1 MVDQIANAALRAA
14 KRKETVFV
22 VNGDEGDGRTDW
34 LATQEFVDGP
44 EFEAFDCRIVAVVEP
59 DGTAEL

>member
-1 MVDQIANAALRAA
+1 MRAA

-22 VNGDEGDGRTDW
+22 VNGDEGDEYKDF
-34 LATQEFVDGP
+34 LATQDFVDGP

-59 DGTAEL
+59 NGDMEL